1 MKLVP
6 QTTFDIDPTHFLLC
20 IMYYF
25 VRSHHLY
32 HENDP
37 TLLPHLVLELCI
49 ILCKWTTNTPLSPH
63 PCQLPFNLYWNYVL
77 CYELFSDIMLL
88 NWPQRSLLSWRHR
101 NDTTL
106 VLELGIMLWNWAQ
119 RSFYIKYHQY
129 HPLSDNTITI
139 HHVLWFEILPMH
151 NLTTGKLGTE
161 IPLHQNWQHH
171 PLSDNTITIHH
182 VLCFEIL
189 I

>member
-1 MKLVP
+1 MKLSAHTIFVM
-6 QTTFDIDPTHFLLC
+6 TTTAPHAPTLYWNYVLGYEIRPTDHFWHRPRPPTHFVLC
-20 IMYYF
+20 ILYYF

-49 ILCKWTTNTPLSPH
+49 ILWKWTTNTPLSPH
-63 PCQLPFNLYWNYVL
+63 LCQLPFNLYWNYVL

-106 VLELGIMLWNWAQ
+106 VLELGIMLWNWAP
-119 RSFYIKYHQY
+119 RSFNIKYHQY

-139 HHVLWFEILPMH
+139 HHVL
-151 NLTTGKLGTE
+151 
-161 IPLHQNWQHH
+161 
-171 PLSDNTITIHH
+171 
-182 VLCFEIL
+182 CFEIL

>member
-1 MKLVP
+1 MKSSAHTIFVM
-6 QTTFDIDPTHFLLC
+6 TTTLPHAPTLYWNYLLGYEIRPTDHFWHWPHPSTHFVLC

-32 HENDP
+32 HDNDP
-37 TLLPHLVLELCI
+37 TPLPHLVLELCI
-49 ILCKWTTNTPLSPH
+49 ILWKWTTNTPLSPH
-63 PCQLPFNLYWNYVL
+63 LCQLPFNLYWNYVL

-139 HHVLWFEILPMH
+139 HHVL
-151 NLTTGKLGTE
+151 
-161 IPLHQNWQHH
+161 
-171 PLSDNTITIHH
+171 
-182 VLCFEIL
+182 CFEIL